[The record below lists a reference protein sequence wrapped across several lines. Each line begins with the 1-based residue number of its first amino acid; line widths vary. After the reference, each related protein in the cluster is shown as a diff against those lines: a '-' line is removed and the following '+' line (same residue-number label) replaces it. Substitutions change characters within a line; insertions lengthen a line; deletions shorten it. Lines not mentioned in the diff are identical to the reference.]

1 MNILYYTR
9 PNGVLK
15 GFDVVVVSWPNDA
28 LNNRIFILF
37 GMIRTLLL
45 SGQAVRQLMNMIT
58 NSVPLNT

>member
-9 PNGVLK
+9 PNGALK
-15 GFDVVVVSWPNDA
+15 GFDVVVSWPNDA
-28 LNNRIFILF
+28 LNNRIFISF